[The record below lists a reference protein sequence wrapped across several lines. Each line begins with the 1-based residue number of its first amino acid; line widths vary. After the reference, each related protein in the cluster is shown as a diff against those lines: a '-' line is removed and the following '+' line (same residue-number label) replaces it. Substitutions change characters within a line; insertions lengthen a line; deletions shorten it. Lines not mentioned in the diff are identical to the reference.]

1 MSVYALSEGFCRYGT
16 NLFLANRF
24 TLTPNRS
31 QCHYPE
37 LNNWMMPVFLD
48 PYFQSDN
55 GHIVISAEQGS
66 AFAKE
71 IAGDFNP
78 IHDPDNRRFCV
89 PGDLLF
95 SLALNRYGLSRR
107 MSVHFAG
114 MVNAD
119 TPLKFP
125 DHEEGVID
133 VTDDAGKTCMQVEH
147 SGETLHEPQAVET
160 FTREYVKFSG
170 QNFPYILVPL
180 LRENDVMFNPKR
192 PFVIYERMAFE
203 LDSAELSSPTLEL
216 ADRTLDIKGRRGDA
230 LFQFQV
236 MDQGRI
242 VGSGTK
248 TLIISGL
255 QPYDDALMQEVVD
268 KFNAAKSGYQAPS
281 R

>member
-1 MSVYALSEGFCRYGT
+1 M
-16 NLFLANRF
+16 NR
-24 TLTPNRS
+24 
-31 QCHYPE
+31 E
-37 LNNWMMPVFLD
+37 IAPVFLD
-48 PYFQSDN
+48 PYFRTDN
-55 GHIVISAEQGS
+55 GYIVISADQGS

-78 IHDPDNRRFCV
+78 IHDTDNRRFCV

-95 SLALNRYGLSRR
+95 SLALNRYGLSRK

-114 MVNAD
+114 MVSAD
-119 TPLKFP
+119 TPLIFP
-125 DHEEGVID
+125 DHDAGVID
-133 VTDDAGKTCMQVEH
+133 VKDEAGKTYMHVEH
-147 SGETLHEPQAVET
+147 SGETLHEPSAVET

-180 LRENDVMFNPKR
+180 LREYEVMFNPKR

-203 LDSAELSSPTLEL
+203 LESAALKSPTLEL
-216 ADRTLDIKGRRGDA
+216 ADRTMNISGRRGDA

-236 MDQGRI
+236 MDQGQI
-242 VGSGTK
+242 VGTGTK

-268 KFNAAKSGYQAPS
+268 NFNAAKSGYQAPT